1 MNTPHLPFD
10 ITKNK
15 ESQNEENTPN
25 VNSQSHIAP
34 TIVNCK
40 NHCKKDLWIISTGA
54 GRSSLLLILD
64 TKISSGVLAS
74 YKLGATNMIPQ
85 VPATHATLKI
95 QRRILS
101 STMATYFQSSAT
113 WKKMTSCLQ
122 ILFYFY
128 FSREIPSILDWE
140 IRRGF

>member
-1 MNTPHLPFD
+1 MNTTLLPLE

-15 ESQNEENTPN
+15 ESQNVEKTPN
-25 VNSQSHIAP
+25 FISQSHIAP

-40 NHCKKDLWIISTGA
+40 NHCKNDLWIISTGA
-54 GRSSLLLILD
+54 GSSSLLLILD

-74 YKLGATNMIPQ
+74 YKLGATKMIPH
-85 VPATHATLKI
+85 VPATQATLKI

-113 WKKMTSCLQ
+113 WKKLTSCLQ

-128 FSREIPSILDWE
+128 FSEDISYILDWE
-140 IRRGF
+140 D